1 MINTT
6 KYFAQIRAF
15 SYALVVIGFVL
26 GIVGAVRSAAILV
39 AIGAATFTANQFARS
54 NKRRKIDFI
63 LPIAVALLLFVVALT
78 LPHAK

>member
-15 SYALVVIGFVL
+15 SYALVVVGLVL
-26 GIVGAVRSAAILV
+26 GIAGAVRSAAILV

-63 LPIAVALLLFVVALT
+63 LPMAVALLLFVVALT

>member
-6 KYFAQIRAF
+6 KYFVQIRAF
-15 SYALVVIGFVL
+15 SYALVVVGLVL

-63 LPIAVALLLFVVALT
+63 LPMAVALLLFVVALT

>member
-15 SYALVVIGFVL
+15 SYALVVVGLVL
-26 GIVGAVRSAAILV
+26 GFVGAVRSAAILV

-63 LPIAVALLLFVVALT
+63 LPMAVALLLFVVALT

>member
-63 LPIAVALLLFVVALT
+63 LPMAVALLLFVVALT

>member
-15 SYALVVIGFVL
+15 SYALVVVGLVL

-63 LPIAVALLLFVVALT
+63 LPMAVALLLFVVALT